1 MVDAGAA
8 VASRPNTSRRNSR
21 RSAMA
26 SAALSPSN
34 SGALVAAPKR
44 KAVVASRYLVPSSK
58 PTSGVPATST
68 GSSVS
73 PAAPRRSELL
83 PNTAVAD
90 TAKRTLSVAFQGHWY
105 SLGGAS
111 KAKPVLPAAAAAIT
125 PPEKKRFSSFG
136 GAAVRTNASD
146 ARWPAPAN
154 AGPYVFRSVAARS
167 VAFDETPRRASVDVA
182 NPLHLLSLSSDTESA
197 SSAGSQDVGAAG
209 AGKLAPRS
217 RPSPRSIMTSPARF
231 SLDAAGSRSARF
243 ADQSTPFMSRTPR
256 FLPSPS
262 PKTAALAPA
271 PTKKKKSVKS
281 LFNGLLSSPFTRP
294 SLKQPPPTKPAANPQ
309 AMPSPVRSSATAPA
323 LAGKLQMQ
331 SKACSTDCKAEEEH
345 LLRLLHNRHL
355 QWRRAN
361 AKADAALS
369 AQALNAQKYLC
380 GAWVTILGMRK
391 SIALKKMQLQ
401 LLRDNCKLM
410 AVLRGQMVY
419 LEEWSL
425 LENKYENS
433 LSGTVEALNATI
445 LRLPVSDG
453 AMAEFPSVRNAVG
466 SAVDV
471 MQAMRNSMANLLP
484 KLARTNVLVSQLSRI
499 ATQEQVLMSQC
510 RELLSTLALMHVK
523 HSSLQGQMIQMS
535 HPKKAKAFLVSSE
548 YSNCSLTEGCSYEV
562 GKGDSLL
569 LDFRVDGNTRMMT
582 DVCLL

>member
-34 SGALVAAPKR
+34 SGALVAATKH

-68 GSSVS
+68 CSSAS

-83 PNTAVAD
+83 PNVAVAD
-90 TAKRTLSVAFQGHWY
+90 TAKRTLSVAFQGHSY

-111 KAKPVLPAAAAAIT
+111 KAKPVLPATAKAVAS
-125 PPEKKRFSSFG
+125 PEKKRFSSFG
-136 GAAVRTNASD
+136 GAAVRTNVSD
-146 ARWPAPAN
+146 ARWPTPAN

-167 VAFDETPRRASVDVA
+167 VAFNETPRRASVDVA
-182 NPLHLLSLSSDTESA
+182 NPLHLLYLSSDTESA

-217 RPSPRSIMTSPARF
+217 RPSPRSIMSSPARF
-231 SLDAAGSRSARF
+231 SLDAAGSRSARL

-262 PKTAALAPA
+262 PNTASPAPA

-294 SLKQPPPTKPAANPQ
+294 SLKQPPPTKPATNPP
-309 AMPSPVRSSATAPA
+309 AMPSPVRSSAASASATAPG

-331 SKACSTDCKAEEEH
+331 SKACSTDCRAEEEH
-345 LLRLLHNRHL
+345 MLRLLHNQHL

-361 AKADAALS
+361 AKAGAALS
-369 AQALNAQKYLC
+369 AQALNAQKHLC

-401 LLRDNCKLM
+401 LLRDSCKLM
-410 AVLRGQMVY
+410 AVLRGQMVC

-425 LENKYENS
+425 LENKYDDS

-453 AMAEFPSVRNAVG
+453 AMAEFPAVRNAVG

-471 MQAMRNSMANLLP
+471 MQAMRNSMANLLL

-499 ATQEQVLMSQC
+499 ATQEQALMSQC

-535 HPKKAKAFLVSSE
+535 HPEKAKTFLVSSE
-548 YSNCSLTEGCSYEV
+548 YSYCSLTEACSCEE
-562 GKGDSLL
+562 KGVAGMLWRNRL
-569 LDFRVDGNTRMMT
+569 G
-582 DVCLL
+582 

>member
-1 MVDAGAA
+1 
-8 VASRPNTSRRNSR
+8 
-21 RSAMA
+21 MA

-34 SGALVAAPKR
+34 SGALVAATKH

-68 GSSVS
+68 CSSAS

-83 PNTAVAD
+83 PNVAVAD
-90 TAKRTLSVAFQGHWY
+90 TAKRTLSVAFQGHSY

-111 KAKPVLPAAAAAIT
+111 KAKPVLPATAKAVAS
-125 PPEKKRFSSFG
+125 PEKKRFSSFG
-136 GAAVRTNASD
+136 GAAVRTNVSD
-146 ARWPAPAN
+146 ARWPTPAN

-167 VAFDETPRRASVDVA
+167 VAFNETPRRASVDVA
-182 NPLHLLSLSSDTESA
+182 NPLHLLYLSSDTESA

-217 RPSPRSIMTSPARF
+217 RPSPRSIMSSPARF
-231 SLDAAGSRSARF
+231 SLDAAGSRSARL

-262 PKTAALAPA
+262 PNTASPAPA

-294 SLKQPPPTKPAANPQ
+294 SLKQPPPTKPATNPP
-309 AMPSPVRSSATAPA
+309 AMPSPVRSSAASASATAPG

-331 SKACSTDCKAEEEH
+331 SKACSTDCRAEEEH
-345 LLRLLHNRHL
+345 MLRLLHNQHL

-361 AKADAALS
+361 AKAGAALS
-369 AQALNAQKYLC
+369 AQALNAQKHLC

-401 LLRDNCKLM
+401 LLRDSCKLM
-410 AVLRGQMVY
+410 AVLRAKQ
-419 LEEWSL
+419 
-425 LENKYENS
+425 NFR
-433 LSGTVEALNATI
+433 LSE
-445 LRLPVSDG
+445 
-453 AMAEFPSVRNAVG
+453 NAVG

-471 MQAMRNSMANLLP
+471 MQAMRNSMANLLL

-499 ATQEQVLMSQC
+499 ATQEQALMSQC

-535 HPKKAKAFLVSSE
+535 HPEKAKAFLVSSE
-548 YSNCSLTEGCSYEV
+548 YSYCSLTEACSCETLIAGVEIYNCLEKQTSDV
-562 GKGDSLL
+562 QNDGQEENERQIHEHLL
-569 LDFRVDGNTRMMT
+569 QIQVRQVQIIGTRVIRKFR
-582 DVCLL
+582 